1 MGTPVRVRLGLASFV
16 GLRGEAAIRRFA
28 SRAPSWGYRKDAMTE
43 PTHRK
48 SVNESDVVN
57 PDSYRAM
64 ALGVT
69 PQVLVDSQVLVIMLD
84 DPSDLGRALG
94 IISAAGTLGF
104 LLQMG
109 TADMERL
116 SLSNAEAERLIAIPK
131 LSRHLH
137 AVRSGLPDLSTRRQ
151 VADELSERG
160 LRYTVCTAGVIA
172 WDAQGRRVADRVV
185 AIGTR
190 TELFIELSE
199 VFRAAISAD
208 GTSLM
213 VWLWRPQANLVITDS
228 DRKLADDLRVAASA
242 GLRLQVEDLLILGH
256 GTPLSMAVADQW
268 R

>member
-1 MGTPVRVRLGLASFV
+1 MTDPTN
-16 GLRGEAAIRRFA
+16 RR
-28 SRAPSWGYRKDAMTE
+28 
-43 PTHRK
+43 
-48 SVNESDVVN
+48 SVQESEVVN
-57 PDSYRAM
+57 PADFRAL
-64 ALGVT
+64 ALGVSS
-69 PQVLVDSQVLVIMLD
+69 QVLVDSQALVIMLD

-94 IISAAGTLGF
+94 IISAAGTLGY

-109 TADMERL
+109 IADLERL
-116 SLSNAEAERLIAIPK
+116 PLSKAECERLIAIPK

-185 AIGTR
+185 AVGTR
-190 TELFIELSE
+190 TELYIELSE
-199 VFRAAISAD
+199 VFRTVISAN

-213 VWLWRPQANLVITDS
+213 VWLWRPQTNLVITEY
-228 DRKLADDLRVAASA
+228 DRKLADDLRLAAAA

-256 GTPLSMAVADQW
+256 GMPVSMAVADQW

>member
-1 MGTPVRVRLGLASFV
+1 
-16 GLRGEAAIRRFA
+16 
-28 SRAPSWGYRKDAMTE
+28 
-43 PTHRK
+43 
-48 SVNESDVVN
+48 VVN
-57 PDSYRAM
+57 PADFRAL
-64 ALGVT
+64 ALGVSS
-69 PQVLVDSQVLVIMLD
+69 QVLVDSQALVIMLD

-94 IISAAGTLGF
+94 IISAAGTLGY

-109 TADMERL
+109 IADLERL
-116 SLSNAEAERLIAIPK
+116 PLSKAECERLIAIPK

-185 AIGTR
+185 AVGTR
-190 TELFIELSE
+190 TELYIELSE
-199 VFRAAISAD
+199 VFRTVISAN

-213 VWLWRPQANLVITDS
+213 VWLWRPQTNLVITEY
-228 DRKLADDLRVAASA
+228 DRKLADDLRLAAAA

-256 GTPLSMAVADQW
+256 GMPVSMAVADQW

>member
-1 MGTPVRVRLGLASFV
+1 
-16 GLRGEAAIRRFA
+16 
-28 SRAPSWGYRKDAMTE
+28 MTE
-43 PTHRK
+43 PTHRQ

-64 ALGVT
+64 ALGVS
-69 PQVLVDSQVLVIMLD
+69 PQVLMDSQALVIMLD

-94 IISAAGTLGF
+94 IISAAGTLGY

-109 TADMERL
+109 AADLERL
-116 SLSNAEAERLIAIPK
+116 SLSKAEAERLIAVPK
-131 LSRHLH
+131 LAMHLH

-160 LRYTVCTAGVIA
+160 LQYTVCTAGVIA
-172 WDAQGRRVADRVV
+172 WDAQGLRVADRAV

-199 VFRAAISAD
+199 VFRATIAAN

-213 VWLWRPQANLVITDS
+213 FWMWRPQTRLEITES
-228 DRKLADDLRVAASA
+228 DRKVADDLRLAAA
-242 GLRLQVEDLLILGH
+242 GLRLQVEDLLILGF
-256 GTPLSMAVADQW
+256 GSALSMAVTDQW